1 MGIRRKSR
9 PTEMV
14 TLGVDLAA
22 QPRHTAVCL
31 VSWRNGRAKASVP
44 ELNIDDQRLHTLAA
58 DADKVGIDVPF
69 GWPSAFVDSVAAY
82 RRGEPWPGHET
93 HELRLRKT
101 DRFVQAKTEKTPLS
115 VSTDRI
121 GITAFRAAGL
131 LSKLGR
137 AGPVERTGKG
147 KFVEVYPA
155 AALRRWN
162 IGPCGQEDT
171 PALLAALLSRT
182 SKWLRLSQ
190 AGRDR
195 CKESRDALD
204 ALIAALVA
212 RASAL
217 GLCDPI
223 PKASGPAAK
232 AEGWIALPMADS
244 LDRLATEKV

>member
-1 MGIRRKSR
+1 MANLKSR
-9 PTEMV
+9 ATKMV

-22 QPRHTAVCL
+22 QPRNTAVCL
-31 VSWRNGRAKASVP
+31 VSWRSSKAMASVP
-44 ELNIDDQRLHTLAA
+44 ELNVDDKRLHRLAA

-82 RRGEPWPGHET
+82 RRGEPWPGHDIQ
-93 HELRLRKT
+93 ELRLRKT
-101 DRFVQAKTEKTPLS
+101 DRFVQAKIEKTPLS

-121 GITAFRAAGL
+121 GITAFRAACV

-137 AGPVERTGKG
+137 AGPVDRTGKG

-155 AALRRWN
+155 AALRCWK
-162 IGPCGQEDT
+162 IGPCGQKDT

-190 AGRDR
+190 AGREK
-195 CKESRDALD
+195 CQESRDALD

-217 GLCDPI
+217 DLCEPI
-223 PKASGPAAK
+223 PAAYDPAAK

-244 LDRLATEKV
+244 LDRLATERV